1 MVFDHKLLEELVVRS
16 EEGENASRVLH
27 EVSKKYGLSPDSDI
41 GWEEVSIGDIHELA
55 KKLDLIKA
63 FLKEVVRT
71 PYSDWTVTSRYI
83 HLDFPEEKKGYEE
96 YKKQT
101 GE

>member
-1 MVFDHKLLEELVVRS
+1 MTFDPELFRKLVVRS
-16 EEGENASRVLH
+16 EEGENASKVLH
-27 EVSKKYGLSPDSDI
+27 EVSEKYGLTPNGDI
-41 GWEEVSIGDIHELA
+41 GWEEVHIGDIHELV
-55 KKLDLIKA
+55 KLDLIKA
-63 FLKEVVRT
+63 FLEEVVRT
-71 PYSDWTVTSRYI
+71 PYSDWTVTSSYI